1 MHFVNR
7 LSIPGSNLYSTS
19 STFQYMPSSSTS
31 TSFGNE
37 GVEAKYIR
45 EEVIPEFFKAY
56 WNRRMAYDKKNQKA
70 LVETTVE
77 IACKVGGAE
86 IIRKI
91 IDGLKDEVEN
101 IRKLTMETIEKII
114 ATLGVADID

>member
-7 LSIPGSNLYSTS
+7 LSITGPNLFSTS
-19 STFQYMPSSSTS
+19 STFQSISSSSTS
-31 TSFGNE
+31 TTNE